1 MSPIRRKCRFV
12 LRDVDGRKTVLAIIL
27 EELVGK
33 IMSVNKEGVTKR
45 LTELT
50 NETPAAKTR
59 FS

>member
-1 MSPIRRKCRFV
+1 M
-12 LRDVDGRKTVLAIIL
+12 LTEGRQVLAIIL

-33 IMSVNKEGVTKR
+33 ILSVNKEGVTKR

-59 FS
+59 FSWFLAKMTFGQF